1 MRALPAPNTIEE
13 RTSEMVQEPRV
24 YLDHAAS
31 SPMPASVLAAVTEAM
46 GRRGNPSSLHA
57 SGRDARRWLEQARE
71 SVAAD
76 LGARPGEVVFCS
88 GGTEANNLALLGAAG
103 TDGEVL
109 VSAVEHPSVAE
120 AHRLLGARARVLEV
134 DASGRVDPATVGSAI
149 GPATRLVSVMW
160 VNNETGVVQPV
171 PQIAA
176 AARTAGVLAHSDAV
190 QAVGHLPVGFA
201 ASGLDL
207 LSLSGHK
214 LGAPVGI
221 GALLVRRGVTL
232 AAPGFGGGQEAKLRS
247 GTVPVALAVG
257 LAAALRE
264 ATARLAD
271 EAVRLAGLG
280 RRLAAGLT
288 GLPGATVN
296 TTAPASPAIVHV
308 SFDGVRADDLLLLLD
323 AAGIDCS
330 TGSACTAGVHQPSE
344 VLLAMGRSLAEASGS
359 LRFSFGPST
368 TDAEIDRVLAV
379 LPAALESARAAF

>member
-1 MRALPAPNTIEE
+1 
-13 RTSEMVQEPRV
+13 MVQETRV

-31 SPMPASVLAAVTEAM
+31 SPMPAGVRAAVVEAM
-46 GRRGNPSSLHA
+46 AVAGNPSSLHA
-57 SGRDARRWLEQARE
+57 SGRRARRLLEQARE

-88 GGTEANNLALLGAAG
+88 GGTEANNLALLGATG
-103 TDGEVL
+103 TDGEAL
-109 VSAVEHPSVAE
+109 ISAVEHPSIAE
-120 AHRLLGARARVLEV
+120 ARRVLGERVRVLGV
-134 DASGRVDPATVGSAI
+134 DAPGRVDPAAVAAGL
-149 GPATRLVSVMW
+149 GPRTRLVSVMW

-171 PQIAA
+171 GEVAV
-176 AARTAGVLAHSDAV
+176 AARAAGVLAHSDAV
-190 QAVGHLPVGFA
+190 QAVGHLPVDFA

-221 GALLVRRGVTL
+221 GALLVRRGVAL

-264 ATARLAD
+264 ATDLLTD
-271 EAVRLAGLG
+271 EAARLAGLG
-280 RRLAAGLT
+280 RRLIDGLT
-288 GLPGATVN
+288 ALPGVTVN
-296 TTAPASPAIVHV
+296 TTAPASPAIVHA
-308 SFDGVRADDLLLLLD
+308 SFAGVRADDLLLLLD

-359 LRFSFGPST
+359 LRFSFGPAT
-368 TDAEIDRVLAV
+368 VPADIEAV
-379 LPAALESARAAF
+379 LGVLPGALASARAAY

>member
-1 MRALPAPNTIEE
+1 MPQR
-13 RTSEMVQEPRV
+13 PRV

-31 SPMPASVLAAVTEAM
+31 SPVPPGVRDAVLEALDLV
-46 GRRGNPSSLHA
+46 GNPSSLHT
-57 SGRDARRWLEQARE
+57 SGRDQRRVLEQARE

-76 LGARPGEVVFCS
+76 LNARPGEVVFCS
-88 GGTEANNLALLGAAG
+88 GGTEANNLAVLGAAG
-103 TDGEVL
+103 RPGEVM
-109 VSAVEHPSVAE
+109 VSAVEHPSVIE
-120 AHRLLGARARVLEV
+120 ARRVLGGRVRLIGV
-134 DASGRVDPATVGSAI
+134 DAAGRVDPATVAAGI
-149 GPATRLVSVMW
+149 GPETRLVSVMW

-171 PQIAA
+171 VEIAEL
-176 AARTAGVLAHSDAV
+176 ARRAGVLAHSDAV
-190 QAVGHLPVGFA
+190 QAVGHLPVDFA

-232 AAPGFGGGQEAKLRS
+232 TASGFGGGQEAKLRS

-264 ATARLAD
+264 ATARLAT

-280 RRLAAGLT
+280 RTLVAGLAAI
-288 GLPGATVN
+288 PGTVVN
-296 TTAPASPAIVHV
+296 TGPPASPAIVHV

-323 AAGIDCS
+323 GAGIDCS

-344 VLLAMGRSLAEASGS
+344 VLLAMGRSLAQASGS
-359 LRFSFGPST
+359 LRFSFGPAT
-368 TDAEIDRVLAV
+368 TASDIEAVLRVLPSAV
-379 LPAALESARAAF
+379 ERARAAY

>member
-1 MRALPAPNTIEE
+1 
-13 RTSEMVQEPRV
+13 MVQEDRV

-31 SPMPASVLAAVTEAM
+31 SPMPASVRAAVAEAM
-46 GRRGNPSSLHA
+46 ARPGNPSSLHA
-57 SGRDARRWLEQARE
+57 SGRDARRRLEQARE
-71 SVAAD
+71 SVAED
-76 LGARPGEVVFCS
+76 LGARPPEVVFCS
-88 GGTEANNLALLGAAG
+88 GGTEANNLAVLGVAG
-103 TDGEVL
+103 AEGEAL

-120 AHRLLGARARVLEV
+120 SRRILGGRARVLDV
-134 DASGRVDPATVGSAI
+134 DSSGRVDPAAVSAAI

-171 PQIAA
+171 REVAA
-176 AARTAGVLAHSDAV
+176 AAGAAGVLAHSDAV
-190 QAVGHLPVGFA
+190 QAVGHLPVDFA

-207 LSLSGHK
+207 LSVSGHK

-264 ATARLAD
+264 AT
-271 EAVRLAGLG
+271 VRLAEEASRLTGLG
-280 RRLAAGLT
+280 RRLVAGLAR
-288 GLPGATVN
+288 LPGVTVN
-296 TTAPASPAIVHV
+296 TTAPASPAIVHL
-308 SFDGVRADDLLLLLD
+308 SFAGVRADDLLLLLD
-323 AAGIDCS
+323 AQGIDCS

-359 LRFSFGPST
+359 LRFSFGPAT
-368 TDAEIDRVLAV
+368 TELDIDRVLAV
-379 LPAALESARAAF
+379 LPGALESARAAF

>member
-1 MRALPAPNTIEE
+1 MQDT
-13 RTSEMVQEPRV
+13 RV

-31 SPMPASVLAAVTEAM
+31 SPMPASVRDAVAEAM
-46 GRRGNPSSLHA
+46 GRAGNPSSLHA
-57 SGRDARRWLEQARE
+57 SGRDARRRLEQARE

-103 TDGEVL
+103 THGDVL

-120 AHRLLGARARVLEV
+120 ARRLLGERVRVLAV
-134 DASGRVDPATVGSAI
+134 DAAGRVDPAAVSSAI

-171 PQIAA
+171 REIARVA
-176 AARTAGVLAHSDAV
+176 GTAGVLAHSDAV
-190 QAVGHLPVGFA
+190 QAVGHLPVDFA

-221 GALLVRRGVTL
+221 GALLVRRGLTL
-232 AAPGFGGGQEAKLRS
+232 NPPGFGGGQEAKLRS

-264 ATARLAD
+264 ATARLPD
-271 EAVRLAGLG
+271 EAERLAGLG
-280 RRLAAGLT
+280 RRLVTGLT
-288 GLPGATVN
+288 ALPGATVN
-296 TTAPASPAIVHV
+296 TTTPASPAIVHV

-344 VLLAMGRSLAEASGS
+344 VLLAMGRSLAAAAGS

-368 TDAEIDRVLAV
+368 TGAHVERVLAV
-379 LPAALESARAAF
+379 LPGALASARAAY